1 MEPLM
6 MGDPKM
12 ELKKITAQDL
22 LMKKQQDKKI
32 VRVVCYDYPMALL
45 ADRAGVDSILVGDSV
60 GMVVG
65 GMTSTVPVTMEQMI
79 YHCQIVMRAVKYALV
94 VGDLPFLSYQTDM
107 REAIYNAG
115 LLMKNGGVDAVKLEG
130 GKEFAPTVKAIVDA
144 GIPVMGHIG
153 LTPQTV
159 SKLGGFKVQ
168 GTDTATARKLV
179 EDALALESAGIFML
193 TLECVPDRLAEF
205 ICKKIKIPA
214 TGIGSGPYTDGQTL
228 NLYDMV
234 GLFDKFTPKFVKKYA
249 NLSQEIMKALQ
260 NFKNDV
266 EKGVLPGPEHSFHIK
281 DEVFKEVLEEK
292 GTE

>member
-1 MEPLM
+1 
-6 MGDPKM
+6 
-12 ELKKITAQDL
+12 
-22 LMKKQQDKKI
+22 
-32 VRVVCYDYPMALL
+32 
-45 ADRAGVDSILVGDSV
+45 
-60 GMVVG
+60 MVVG
-65 GMTSTVPVTMEQMI
+65 GMTSTVPVTMKQMI
-79 YHCQIVMRAVKYALV
+79 YHCQIVIRAVKYALV
-94 VGDLPFLSYQTDM
+94 VGDLPFLSYQTDI

-159 SKLGGFKVQ
+159 SELGGFKVQ

-179 EDALALESAGIFML
+179 EDAQALESAGIFML

-234 GLFDKFTPKFVKKYA
+234 GLFEKFTPKFVKKYA
-249 NLSQEIMKALQ
+249 NLSQEILKALQ
-260 NFKNDV
+260 NFKDDV
-266 EKGVLPGPEHSFHIK
+266 EKGLFPGSEHSFHIK
-281 DEVFKEVLEEK
+281 DELFKEVLEEK